1 MGAAPGD
8 SLKLSPRFFECATDL
23 LHARLLPTICCWVIS
38 RVPPAMSFQRHL
50 LDNFWPTCDRLPSS
64 YCHLQILYLL
74 LFFFSPFFACNKA
87 RSSLFDL
94 PICILMLCGVFA
106 LGPNLWVVDVND
118 ILTFGSRMMSFGL
131 RVLCSQG
138 QRITA
143 TYVLN
148 YVCLV
153 QI

>member
-1 MGAAPGD
+1 VCLCVFACLAHYMGAAPGD

-64 YCHLQILYLL
+64 YCHLQILY
-74 LFFFSPFFACNKA
+74 
-87 RSSLFDL
+87 SLFDL

-106 LGPNLWVVDVND
+106 LSPDLWVVDVND
-118 ILTFGSRMMSFGL
+118 ILAFRSRRISFGL
-131 RVLCSQG
+131 RVFCSQG
-138 QRITA
+138 RVIIA
-143 TYVLN
+143 AYALD